1 MPENAPPGQLP
12 RSIDIIVDDDLV
24 DQCKPGD
31 RVQVIGS
38 YRCLPGKKGGYTN
51 GTFRFGIVSP
61 NSFQLTKFYIQRILR
76 MAVFLHLYIT
86 CVPLHNLCTST

>member
-12 RSIDIIVDDDLV
+12 RSVDIIVDDDLV
-24 DQCKPGD
+24 DVCKPGD

-51 GTFRFGIVSP
+51 GTFRCV
-61 NSFQLTKFYIQRILR
+61 ILHVR
-76 MAVFLHLYIT
+76 RCSLYYAIFVT
-86 CVPLHNLCTST
+86 VRGVEVKVCVMKCP